1 MKEAKKIFKTALEE
15 GRTFVLENE
24 AKDIM
29 KTYGIPMPPYD
40 TAATADEAVTKSKEI
55 GFPVVLKI
63 LSKDILHKSDAG
75 GVKVNLKTE
84 DDVREAFD
92 EIMKNVKVNLK
103 TEDDVREAFDEIMKN
118 AKNYGKEKGID
129 VDLSRGV
136 FISAFA
142 DLGTEIIV
150 GVTKDPQF
158 GHALMAGL
166 GGIFVEVLK
175 DVSFRLIPFNEADA
189 REMLCELKAYKI
201 LEGIRGE
208 APRDIDALVNVML
221 SVSKMIE
228 ENPEIT
234 ELDCNPT
241 FVYEKGKGA
250 LVVDARILISDSN

>member
-15 GRTFVLENE
+15 GRRFVLENE

-84 DDVREAFD
+84 DDVR
-92 EIMKNVKVNLK
+92 K
-103 TEDDVREAFDEIMKN
+103 AFDEIMKN

-136 FISAFA
+136 FISTFA
-142 DLGTEIIV
+142 ELGTEIIV

>member
-15 GRTFVLENE
+15 GRTFVLEHE

-29 KTYGIPMPPYD
+29 KAYGIPIPAY
-40 TAATADEAVTKSKEI
+40 ATASTADDAVAKSKEI

-75 GVKVNLKTE
+75 GVKLNLKDE
-84 DDVREAFD
+84 DAVRKAFD
-92 EIMKNVKVNLK
+92 EIM
-103 TEDDVREAFDEIMKN
+103 EN
-118 AKNYGKEKGID
+118 ARNYGKENKIE

-136 FISAFA
+136 FISDFA
-142 DLGTEIIV
+142 DMGTEIIV

-175 DVSFRLIPFNEADA
+175 DVSFRLIPFTETDA
-189 REMLCELKAYKI
+189 REMLSELKAYKI
-201 LEGIRGE
+201 LEGVRGE
-208 APRDIDALVNVML
+208 APRDVDALIKIML
-221 SVSKMIE
+221 AVSKMIV
-228 ENPEIT
+228 ENPEIN
-234 ELDCNPT
+234 ELDCNPA

-250 LVVDARILISDSN
+250 LVVDARILIDGPDSASSH

>member
-1 MKEAKKIFKTALEE
+1 MKEAKKIFKNALEE

-29 KTYGIPMPPYD
+29 KAYGIPIPPYS
-40 TAATADEAVTKSKEI
+40 TAVSADEAVVEAKSI

-75 GVKVNLKTE
+75 GVKINLRTE
-84 DDVREAFD
+84 EDVRSAYK
-92 EIMKNVKVNLK
+92 EIM
-103 TEDDVREAFDEIMKN
+103 EN
-118 AKNYGKEKGID
+118 AKKYGQEKGVD

-136 FISAFA
+136 FISDFA
-142 DLGTEIIV
+142 DTGTEIIV

-175 DVSFRLIPFNEADA
+175 DVSFRLIPFTEFDA
-189 REMLCELKAYKI
+189 REMLKELKAYKI

-208 APRDIDALVNVML
+208 APKDVDALVKIML
-221 SVSKMIE
+221 AVSKMIE

-241 FVYEKGKGA
+241 FVYKVGDGA
-250 LVVDARILISDSN
+250 LVVDARILIDSPNNTISH

>member
-29 KTYGIPMPPYD
+29 KVYGIPIPAYA
-40 TAATADEAVTKSKEI
+40 TASTADEAVEKSKGI

-75 GVKVNLKTE
+75 GVKINLKDE
-84 DDVREAFD
+84 EAVREAFD
-92 EIMKNVKVNLK
+92 EIM
-103 TEDDVREAFDEIMKN
+103 EN
-118 AKNYGKEKGID
+118 AKKYGKEKGIE

-136 FISAFA
+136 FISDFA
-142 DLGTEIIV
+142 DMGTEIIV

-175 DVSFRLIPFNEADA
+175 DVSFRLIPFTEADA
-189 REMLCELKAYKI
+189 REMLNELKAYKI
-201 LEGIRGE
+201 LEGVRGE
-208 APRDIDALVNVML
+208 GPRDVDALVKIML
-221 SVSKMIE
+221 AVSKMVD
-228 ENPEIT
+228 ENPEII

-250 LVVDARILISDSN
+250 LVVDARILIEGS

>member
-1 MKEAKKIFKTALEE
+1 MRPESEMREAKKIFKTAIEE

-29 KTYGIPMPPYD
+29 TAYGIPIPAYA
-40 TAATADEAVTKSKEI
+40 TASTADEAVAKSKEI

-75 GVKVNLKTE
+75 GVKLNLKDE
-84 DDVREAFD
+84 NSVRKAFS
-92 EIMKNVKVNLK
+92 EIM
-103 TEDDVREAFDEIMKN
+103 EN
-118 AKNYGKEKGID
+118 AKGFGKEKGIE

-136 FISAFA
+136 FISDFA
-142 DLGTEIIV
+142 DTGTEIIV

-158 GHALMAGL
+158 GHALMVGL

-175 DVSFRLIPFNEADA
+175 DVSFRLIPFTEVDA

-201 LEGIRGE
+201 LEGVRGE
-208 APRDIDALVNVML
+208 APRDVDALVNVML
-221 SVSKMIE
+221 AVSKMIE

-250 LVVDARILISDSN
+250 LVVDARILISGPDSDTSH

>member
-1 MKEAKKIFKTALEE
+1 MKEAKKIFKTALNE
-15 GRTFVLENE
+15 GRTFVLEHE

-29 KTYGIPMPPYD
+29 KVYGIPIPAYA
-40 TAATADEAVTKSKEI
+40 TARTADEAVTKSKEI

-75 GVKVNLKTE
+75 GVKINLKDE
-84 DDVREAFD
+84 DSVRKAFD
-92 EIMKNVKVNLK
+92 EIM
-103 TEDDVREAFDEIMKN
+103 IN
-118 AKNYGKEKGID
+118 ARNYGKEKGIE

-136 FISAFA
+136 FISDFA
-142 DLGTEIIV
+142 DMGTEIIV

-175 DVSFRLIPFNEADA
+175 DVSFRLIPFTETDA
-189 REMLCELKAYKI
+189 REMLTELKAYKI
-201 LEGIRGE
+201 LEGVRGE
-208 APRDIDALVNVML
+208 PPRDVDSLVRVML
-221 SVSKMIE
+221 AVSKMIE

-241 FVYEKGKGA
+241 FVYEKGKGS
-250 LVVDARILISDSN
+250 LVVDARILIGGSESDTSH

>member
-29 KTYGIPMPPYD
+29 KVYGIPIPPYS
-40 TAATADEAVTKSKEI
+40 TAASADEAVTKAKSI

-75 GVKVNLKTE
+75 GVKINLKSE
-84 DDVREAFD
+84 DDVRAAFN
-92 EIMKNVKVNLK
+92 EIMV
-103 TEDDVREAFDEIMKN
+103 N
-118 AKNYGKEKGID
+118 AKKYGQEKGID

-136 FISAFA
+136 FISDFA
-142 DLGTEIIV
+142 DMGTEIIV

-158 GHALMAGL
+158 GHALMVGL

-175 DVSFRLIPFNEADA
+175 DVSFRLIPFTEFDA
-189 REMLCELKAYKI
+189 REMLKELKAYKI

-208 APRDIDALVNVML
+208 APRDVDALVKVML
-221 SVSKMIE
+221 SVSKMVE
-228 ENPEIT
+228 ENPEII

-241 FVYEKGKGA
+241 FVYKVGKGA
-250 LVVDARILISDSN
+250 LVVDARIIIDNPEKGTSH

>member
-15 GRTFVLENE
+15 GRTFVLEHE

-29 KTYGIPMPPYD
+29 KAYGIPIPAYD
-40 TAATADEAVTKSKEI
+40 TAVTVDEAVEKSKTI
-55 GFPVVLKI
+55 GYPVVLKI

-75 GVKVNLKTE
+75 GVKINLKNDE
-84 DDVREAFD
+84 DVRKAFT
-92 EIMKNVKVNLK
+92 EIM
-103 TEDDVREAFDEIMKN
+103 DN

-136 FISAFA
+136 FISDFA
-142 DLGTEIIV
+142 DMGTEIIV

-158 GHALMAGL
+158 GHALMVGL

-175 DVSFRLIPFNEADA
+175 DVSFRLIPFTERDA
-189 REMLCELKAYKI
+189 REMLKELKAYKI

-208 APRDIDALVNVML
+208 PERDIDSLIGVML
-221 SVSKMIE
+221 AVSKMIV

-241 FVYEKGKGA
+241 FVYEKGKGT
-250 LVVDARILISDSN
+250 LVVDARILISESGPSH

>member
-1 MKEAKKIFKTALEE
+1 MVANRDEVWKAMKEAKKIFKTALEE
-15 GRTFVLENE
+15 GRTFVLEHE

-29 KTYGIPMPPYD
+29 KAYGIPIPAYD
-40 TAATADEAVTKSKEI
+40 TAVTADEAVEKSKAI

-63 LSKDILHKSDAG
+63 LSKDVLHKSDAG
-75 GVKVNLKTE
+75 GVKINLKNE
-84 DDVREAFD
+84 EEVRKAFN
-92 EIMKNVKVNLK
+92 EIM
-103 TEDDVREAFDEIMKN
+103 EN

-136 FISAFA
+136 FISDFA
-142 DLGTEIIV
+142 DMGTEIIV

-175 DVSFRLIPFNEADA
+175 DVSFRLIPFTENDA
-189 REMLCELKAYKI
+189 REMLKELKAYKI

-208 APRDIDALVNVML
+208 PPRDIDSLVNVML
-221 SVSKMIE
+221 AVSKMIA

-241 FVYEKGKGA
+241 FVYEKGKGT
-250 LVVDARILISDSN
+250 LVVDARILIGSSEASH

>member
-1 MKEAKKIFKTALEE
+1 MKEAKKIFKTAREE
-15 GRTFVLENE
+15 DRTFVLEHE

-29 KTYGIPMPPYD
+29 KAYGIPIPAYA
-40 TAATADEAVTKSKEI
+40 TASTADEAVEKSKTI

-75 GVKVNLKTE
+75 GVKINLKDE
-84 DDVREAFD
+84 NAVRMAFD
-92 EIMKNVKVNLK
+92 EIM
-103 TEDDVREAFDEIMKN
+103 EN
-118 AKNYGKEKGID
+118 AKKYGKEKGID

-136 FISAFA
+136 FVSDFA
-142 DLGTEIIV
+142 DMGTEIIV
-150 GVTKDPQF
+150 GVIKDPQF

-175 DVSFRLIPFNEADA
+175 DVSFRLIPFSEADA
-189 REMLCELKAYKI
+189 REMLRELKAYKI

-208 APRDIDALVNVML
+208 GPRDIDALIKVML
-221 SVSKMIE
+221 AVSKMIE
-228 ENPEIT
+228 ENPEII

-250 LVVDARILISDSN
+250 VVVDARILIDGPDKNPNH

>member
-29 KTYGIPMPPYD
+29 KAYGIPIPAYD
-40 TAATADEAVTKSKEI
+40 TAVTAEEAVEKSKAI
-55 GFPVVLKI
+55 GYPVVLKI
-63 LSKDILHKSDAG
+63 LSKDVLHKSDAG
-75 GVKVNLKTE
+75 GVKINLKNDDEVRKAFTE
-84 DDVREAFD
+84 ILD
-92 EIMKNVKVNLK
+92 
-103 TEDDVREAFDEIMKN
+103 N
-118 AKNYGKEKGID
+118 ARNYGKEKGIE

-136 FISAFA
+136 FISDFA
-142 DLGTEIIV
+142 DMGTEIIV

-175 DVSFRLIPFNEADA
+175 DVSFRLIPFTENDA
-189 REMLCELKAYKI
+189 REMLKELKAYKI

-208 APRDIDALVNVML
+208 PARDIDSLVEVML
-221 SVSKMIE
+221 AVSKMVD
-228 ENPEIT
+228 ENPEIN

-241 FVYEKGKGA
+241 FVYEKGKGT
-250 LVVDARILISDSN
+250 LVVDARILLGE

>member
-15 GRTFVLENE
+15 GRTFVLEHE

-29 KTYGIPMPPYD
+29 KAYGIPIPAYT
-40 TAATADEAVTKSKEI
+40 TASTADEAVEKSKTI

-75 GVKVNLKTE
+75 GVKINLKDE
-84 DDVREAFD
+84 AAVRTAFD
-92 EIMKNVKVNLK
+92 EIM
-103 TEDDVREAFDEIMKN
+103 EN
-118 AKNYGKEKGID
+118 AKKYGKEKGIE

-136 FISAFA
+136 FISDFA
-142 DLGTEIIV
+142 DMGTEIIV

-175 DVSFRLIPFNEADA
+175 DVSFRLIPFSEDDA
-189 REMLCELKAYKI
+189 REMLNELKAYKI
-201 LEGIRGE
+201 LEGVRGE
-208 APRDIDALVNVML
+208 GPRDVDALIKVML
-221 SVSKMIE
+221 AVSKMIE
-228 ENPEIT
+228 ENPEII

-250 LVVDARILISDSN
+250 IVVDARILIDGPDEPPSH

>member
-15 GRTFVLENE
+15 GRTFVLEHE

-29 KTYGIPMPPYD
+29 KAYGIPIPAYD
-40 TAATADEAVTKSKEI
+40 TAITAEEAVEKSKAI

-63 LSKDILHKSDAG
+63 LSKDVLHKSDAG
-75 GVKVNLKTE
+75 GVKINLKTE
-84 DDVREAFD
+84 EEVRKAFS
-92 EIMKNVKVNLK
+92 EIM
-103 TEDDVREAFDEIMKN
+103 EN

-136 FISAFA
+136 FISDFA
-142 DLGTEIIV
+142 DMGTEIIV

-166 GGIFVEVLK
+166 GCIFVEVLK
-175 DVSFRLIPFNEADA
+175 NVSFRLIPFTENDA
-189 REMLCELKAYKI
+189 REMLKELKAYKI

-208 APRDIDALVNVML
+208 PPRDVDSLVNVMMA
-221 SVSKMIE
+221 VSKMIE
-228 ENPEIT
+228 ENPEII

-241 FVYEKGKGA
+241 FVYDKGKGT
-250 LVVDARILISDSN
+250 LVVDARILIGSSEASH